1 METGA
6 GQQLTSLPDDFD
18 VRDFDVSS
26 DGKEVVLERVQERSD
41 LMLMDLPN

>member
-18 VRDFDVSS
+18 VRDVSS
-26 DGKEVVLERVQERSD
+26 DGKEIVLERVQERSD